1 MRLDRDTGSGKRDRG
16 SAAASQ
22 LAEQADEHRDDPS
35 AEGASFGHVWLFDQ
49 LQAAQELKMT
59 PELGGRPEGY
69 PQVPDKLC
77 RGSEC
82 VTLRDVGRD
91 RDGRTSDLIDQ
102 SEMTSQG
109 WLYRKE
115 IGSFGEV
122 LGGAP
127 SIQGFKLSHDT
138 RLSGPGSGSGTRN
151 SRRGA
156 FFCDTFPVSRLSCP
170 VSNV

>member
-16 SAAASQ
+16 SATASQ

-35 AEGASFGHVWLFDQ
+35 AEGGGFGHVWLFDQ

-77 RGSEC
+77 SGSEC
-82 VTLRDVGRD
+82 VTPRGVGRD

-102 SEMTSQG
+102 SEMTSRG
-109 WLYRKE
+109 RLYRKE

-127 SIQGFKLSHDT
+127 SIQGCVLSQHT
-138 RLSGPGSGSGTRN
+138 TLTGLGVGSGTRH

-156 FFCDTFPVSRLSCP
+156 FCCDTFPVSRLSCP